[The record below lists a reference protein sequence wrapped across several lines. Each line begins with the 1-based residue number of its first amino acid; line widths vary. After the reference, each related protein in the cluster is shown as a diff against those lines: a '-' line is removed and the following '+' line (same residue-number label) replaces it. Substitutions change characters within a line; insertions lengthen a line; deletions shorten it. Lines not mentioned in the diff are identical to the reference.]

1 VSLQLFRSRIVV
13 RRQVVIPAL
22 LVVALSASAQTKV
35 SGGSTAP
42 ATGSA
47 PTQTTQETKADPA
60 PTNPPANRGA
70 TARKA
75 LGALKGGDAGK
86 NTTDR
91 KPDGK

>member
-1 VSLQLFRSRIVV
+1 MV
-13 RRQVVIPAL
+13 RRQLVIPAL
-22 LVVALSASAQTKV
+22 LVVALSASAQTTV
-35 SGGSTAP
+35 SGGVTEGNPRGSTAP

-47 PTQTTQETKADPA
+47 STQTTQETKADPA

-70 TARKA
+70 PARKA

-86 NTTDR
+86 NTTER